1 MHRIQVRKSDESA
14 TFGRDIDLSK
24 QEHEA
29 NWKQSNITDITQEV
43 LSPKQNSDLKTII
56 MEDTDSAKKLE
67 SVDCTHK
74 NEKTECNYA
83 NNLSIILQQVCEQSG
98 KKKTPMCLVNEL
110 ARHHKI
116 HPQYR
121 LTEES
126 GPPHQKMFVVNLKLG
141 DEQYTASGQS
151 IKKAQHAAA
160 ELALQKTNFIL
171 PEPKNKVKHPVSSKS
186 DKPVTPTV
194 ELNALAMKLNFP
206 PVYTNLAPLSI
217 KPMISEEQS
226 LCKGDHLLNQVDQKG
241 KFLNTNFQRPFTY
254 TPQRF
259 PSSSNQRYYF
269 NRHQPTPLRHRV
281 TLAVGQVFV
290 TGEGPSP
297 QAARHNAAQQAL
309 EQLRN
314 QIPVN
319 KGQLDESPLISEADT
334 DTDLKSPV
342 SLAHELALKLNQVV
356 EFTVLNESGPPH
368 MRNFVVQCKL
378 GEVTTQGEGNCKK
391 MAKRKAAELMLDE
404 LKKVHPNGILRS
416 SEGNNISQPRIRV
429 KSKSSLARKKPRNL
443 VKDVTSASN
452 GSLGTKPQDPISQL
466 VQLQQARREKEPVF
480 TVLSERG
487 VPRQSPE
494 FVVEVTVGSIT
505 ATGVGTKKKEAKR
518 AAALKALDALGDTK
532 KLPPIEDETA
542 VETLSSVSNTS
553 VSTANC
559 AGRQMVPGLLLIGTT
574 PGKKMD
580 PCRNTNTSTPSGI
593 QESSQPV
600 IPPKVYFI
608 IFMFLLISSIVEN
621 LFKNSGGLRPE
632 IRLRYLAQVLEYEV
646 EFSDFPKGKKGDFV
660 SLVTLN
666 TNPPQVSHGLGATL
680 EEAHDNAAS
689 NMLKLIAEGA
699 LDDMSGTNK
708 ENTDQRSSEIQ

>member
-1 MHRIQVRKSDESA
+1 MHRIQGRRSKESA
-14 TFGRDIDLSK
+14 TF
-24 QEHEA
+24 EHEA
-29 NWKQSNITDITQEV
+29 NWKQSNVTQEA
-43 LSPKQNSDLKTII
+43 LSPKPSSELI
-56 MEDTDSAKKLE
+56 EETDNAKSLE
-67 SVDCTHK
+67 SVDCTQK
-74 NEKTECNYA
+74 NKESECNYV
-83 NNLSIILQQVCEQSG
+83 NNLSTILQQMCEQSG

-126 GPPHQKMFVVNLKLG
+126 GPPHQKIFVVNLKLG

-171 PEPKNKVKHPVSSKS
+171 PEPKSKVKHIVSSKS

-217 KPMISEEQS
+217 KPMMPEELPP

-241 KFLNTNFQRPFTY
+241 KFLNTNFQRPFMY

-259 PSSSNQRYYF
+259 PSNSNQRYYF

-297 QAARHNAAQQAL
+297 QAARHHAAQQAL

-319 KGQLDESPLISEADT
+319 KAQLDDSPLISEADT

-342 SLAHELALKLNQVV
+342 SLAHELALKLNQTV
-356 EFTVLNESGPPH
+356 EFALLNESGPPH

-404 LKKVHPNGILRS
+404 LKKVHGNGILRPC
-416 SEGNNISQPRIRV
+416 EGNNISQPRIRV
-429 KSKSSLARKKPRNL
+429 KSKSGLARKKPRNL

-452 GSLGTKPQDPISQL
+452 GSLGTIPQDPISQL

-480 TVLSERG
+480 IVLSERG
-487 VPRQSPE
+487 IPRQSPE

-518 AAALKALDALGDTK
+518 AAALKALDALGDTR
-532 KLPPIEDETA
+532 KLSPIEGETT
-542 VETLSSVSNTS
+542 VEPLSSVSNAS
-553 VSTANC
+553 VSTVNC

-574 PGKKMD
+574 PGKKID
-580 PCRNTNTSTPSGI
+580 LCRNTNTSTVAGI

-600 IPPKVYFI
+600 IPP
-608 IFMFLLISSIVEN
+608 
-621 LFKNSGGLRPE
+621 KNSGGLRPE

-699 LDDMSGTNK
+699 LDDMAGPNK
-708 ENTDQRSSEIQ
+708 ANADQRSSENQ

>member
-1 MHRIQVRKSDESA
+1 MHRIQGRRSVESA
-14 TFGRDIDLSK
+14 TYSRDIDVNK
-24 QEHEA
+24 QDSEHEA
-29 NWKQSNITDITQEV
+29 NWKQSVSQEGLLPK
-43 LSPKQNSDLKTII
+43 LSSELKTL
-56 MEDTDSAKKLE
+56 MEEPDSAKTLE
-67 SVDCTHK
+67 SVDCTQK
-74 NEKTECNYA
+74 NEKSECKYA
-83 NNLSIILQQVCEQSG
+83 SSLSIVLQQVCEQSG

-126 GPPHQKMFVVNLKLG
+126 GPPHQKIFVVNLKLG

-160 ELALQKTNFIL
+160 EFALQKTKFIL
-171 PEPKNKVKHPVSSKS
+171 PEPKSKVKHPVSSKS

-217 KPMISEEQS
+217 KAMMPEELP

-241 KFLNTNFQRPFTY
+241 KFPSTNFQRPFTY

-259 PSSSNQRYYF
+259 PSNSNQRYYF

-297 QAARHNAAQQAL
+297 QSARHHAAQQAL

-314 QIPVN
+314 EIPIN
-319 KGQLDESPLISEADT
+319 KAQPDESPLISEADT

-342 SLAHELALKLNQVV
+342 SLAHELALKLNQTV

-391 MAKRKAAELMLDE
+391 IAKRKAAELMLDA
-404 LKKVHPNGILRS
+404 LKKVHPNGILRP
-416 SEGNNISQPRIRV
+416 SEGNNISQPRARV
-429 KSKSSLARKKPRNL
+429 KSKSGLARKKPRNL

-532 KLPPIEDETA
+532 KLSLVEDEVA
-542 VETLSSVSNTS
+542 VEPLSAVSNAS

-580 PCRNTNTSTPSGI
+580 LCRNTNTPALAGI

-600 IPPKVYFI
+600 IPP
-608 IFMFLLISSIVEN
+608 
-621 LFKNSGGLRPE
+621 KNSGGLRPE
-632 IRLRYLAQVLEYEV
+632 IRLRYLAQVLEYEL

-699 LDDMSGTNK
+699 LDDMAGPNK
-708 ENTDQRSSEIQ
+708 ENADQRSSENQ